1 MKRIIIFLSFYL
13 LPLFGNSEL
22 KNGFGEEYYKL
33 NVEQKRQIFF
43 TKMNAMFDKSFEEIA
58 KERAF
63 VEAFFTMRIKMD
75 LEIQTKTI

>member
-33 NVEQKRQIFF
+33 NVEQKRQ
-43 TKMNAMFDKSFEEIA
+43 
-58 KERAF
+58 
-63 VEAFFTMRIKMD
+63 
-75 LEIQTKTI
+75 